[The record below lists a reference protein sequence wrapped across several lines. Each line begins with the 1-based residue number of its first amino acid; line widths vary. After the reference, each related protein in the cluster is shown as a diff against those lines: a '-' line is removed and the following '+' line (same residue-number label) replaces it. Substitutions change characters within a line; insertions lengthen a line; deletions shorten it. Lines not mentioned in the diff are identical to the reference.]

1 MNVGS
6 SYKLI
11 CATIKVMT
19 KGIIAVVLSL
29 ALVLAV
35 FLGGSIL
42 LRNARASVAQ
52 NRGEAFVAKLYAE
65 YQIMGKSCQGEDTD
79 GDAYVSC
86 DFRLKNPTDAER
98 VVHLQ
103 CPTMWKAFLGNTCKE
118 SRLVLPQ

>member
-1 MNVGS
+1 MWATVQQ
-6 SYKLI
+6 YKRI
-11 CATIKVMT
+11 STRGVVPSKDMT

-65 YQIMGKSCQGEDTD
+65 
-79 GDAYVSC
+79 
-86 DFRLKNPTDAER
+86 
-98 VVHLQ
+98 
-103 CPTMWKAFLGNTCKE
+103 
-118 SRLVLPQ
+118 